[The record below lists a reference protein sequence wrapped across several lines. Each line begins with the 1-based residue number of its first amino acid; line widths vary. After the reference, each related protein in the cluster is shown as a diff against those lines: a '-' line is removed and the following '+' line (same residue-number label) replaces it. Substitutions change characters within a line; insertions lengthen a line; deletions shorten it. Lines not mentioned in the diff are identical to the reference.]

1 MRPPM
6 RRAGND
12 FRRVV
17 HFGQR
22 KNGKLFDDRH
32 GFCWMADNGAALD
45 RLSRRE
51 HPPIPLITRYVRET
65 VRLAAKQRLANY
77 TSCGVN
83 RFDCADDA
91 GSTGLIG
98 RRSAAS
104 SRSAISERLD
114 FSSCM
119 RFGSGA
125 GGIWNTGSK
134 DGGTGAA

>member
-1 MRPPM
+1 MLPPM

-12 FRRVV
+12 FKRVV
-17 HFGQR
+17 HFGPM
-22 KNGKLFDDRH
+22 KNGRLFEAVTASA
-32 GFCWMADNGAALD
+32 GWPT
-45 RLSRRE
+45 S
-51 HPPIPLITRYVRET
+51 
-65 VRLAAKQRLANY
+65 LANY

-119 RFGSGA
+119 CFGSGA
-125 GGIWNTGSK
+125 EGIWNTGSK